1 MYYLLS
7 VDHNGMVVHPPEV
20 TVKGFKKC
28 CISNAM
34 DGTDDD
40 MLWNGS
46 EEDRNVTSECE
57 KDKALTVKMETV
69 TPIGKGRKNLT
80 CYWY

>member
-1 MYYLLS
+1 MEYLVG
-7 VDHNGMVVHPPEV
+7 VDHNGMAHISPEV

-28 CISNAM
+28 CISKAM

-46 EEDRNVTSECE
+46 DEDGNVRS
-57 KDKALTVKMETV
+57 DR
-69 TPIGKGRKNLT
+69 GR
-80 CYWY
+80 